1 MTRTVN
7 DIDELAKEIAEHSY
21 QKHILEMKEHEDK
34 SLGIE
39 LNINTPEQFQQHI
52 RETLEDEQTRCF
64 RVEQGVQQGTLY
76 FYNDQTNTYIVV
88 PSQEDQ
94 KPTAF
99 RPEDHEKKFEDKIDR
114 TVKNQ
119 GYTPEIQHGIYE
131 LVPELK
137 REQELSQDSDSQ
149 KSREVSEAGTTRTE
163 PDGEPRPELSPTLS
177 GIQRDEDHA
186 EQRKRDDDG
195 RTDRTQK
202 ETDYAAIFGKV
213 SPSLTSGKELT
224 EAQRARFERAAKFLT
239 QRERGDSDREQSGE
253 QTDKTRD
260 RTRER

>member
-1 MTRTVN
+1 MTRII
-7 DIDELAKEIAEHSY
+7 DDLDELAKEIAEHSY
-21 QKHILEMKEHEDK
+21 QKHILEKKEHENK

-39 LNINTPEQFQQHI
+39 LNITTPEQFQGHI
-52 RETLEDEQTRCF
+52 RETLEDEKTQCF

-76 FYNDQTNTYIVV
+76 FYNDQTNTYIMV
-88 PSQEDQ
+88 PSQEDLE
-94 KPTAF
+94 PTAF
-99 RPEDHEKKFEDKIDR
+99 RPEDHEKKFEIK
-114 TVKNQ
+114 KNRATDEQ
-119 GYTPEIQHGIYE
+119 GYEPEIQHGIYE

-137 REQELSQDSDSQ
+137 REQELSQDSDNP

-195 RTDRTQK
+195 RKAIIQK
-202 ETDYAAIFGKV
+202 ETDYAAIFGQV
-213 SPSLTSGKELT
+213 SPSLANGKELT

-253 QTDKTRD
+253 QTDKARD